1 MNKPISR
8 FEFNQDDYLEGTV
21 LLKEYEYRGYFIREF
36 EQPPCDKWI
45 KHMED
50 EDGYD
55 MLSGDE
61 RGEGGYEIL
70 DSTGEIIDQDFY
82 GMGDSA
88 DDNAMREVDWLVR
101 KDIADDLGI
110 DISGKNQ
117 IEIDKLIE
125 EKKNEGNNY

>member
-1 MNKPISR
+1 
-8 FEFNQDDYLEGTV
+8 
-21 LLKEYEYRGYFIREF
+21 
-36 EQPPCDKWI
+36 
-45 KHMED
+45 MEE

-55 MLSGDE
+55 FLTGDE

-101 KDIADDLGI
+101 KDIADELGI
-110 DISGKNQ
+110 DISGKNE
-117 IEIDKLIE
+117 IEINKLIE
-125 EKKNEGNNY
+125 ENAK